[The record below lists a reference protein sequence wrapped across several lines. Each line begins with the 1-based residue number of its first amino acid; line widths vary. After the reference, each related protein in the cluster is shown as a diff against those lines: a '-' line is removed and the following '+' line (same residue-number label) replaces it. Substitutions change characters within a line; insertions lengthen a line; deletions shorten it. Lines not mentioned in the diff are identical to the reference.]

1 MKNNEKVV
9 IIYAENSENFK
20 DKILKIFEKYL
31 ETNMSRMGWQII
43 FLYAIMSVKGIFFFE
58 EEKMIVKDPKV
69 AAYIRL

>member
-31 ETNMSRMGWQII
+31 ETNMSRMG
-43 FLYAIMSVKGIFFFE
+43 
-58 EEKMIVKDPKV
+58 
-69 AAYIRL
+69 